1 MATGLC
7 TNTPEACS
15 KAASQE
21 RVAMPTP
28 DAACPECGAPLN
40 DPQPWRHWFEANRNE
55 VLVGG
60 GLMLVVIVG
69 FGLLLVS
76 GALNDGKA
84 KADPF
89 PQADERLRVS
99 GDDLAGSLLAPPL
112 AKAWLLARG
121 ASGIKTDKITDAKD
135 EPQNRTQVSGR
146 LGGKTVAVNI
156 TGGGTTAGLA
166 ELAASSVD
174 VVIASRPI
182 TAGEAARGDLRGTTA
197 GSLVAQGAVVVITA
211 RAGPANALTAGQL
224 QGLFSGKTHNWAQVG
239 GPRESVH
246 LYGPR
251 EGTDVDSLFETAILR
266 GAPAGSI
273 KRFDDGAKEDAAV
286 AADPAGIGF
295 IAMPLA
301 RKTRAVA
308 IVTAPGAGATSGAGA
323 KIDSYPL
330 SHPLWFYTAAKPAN
344 PQANAFVQFAL
355 SDAGQTV
362 VKGVGYAGGARPPR
376 VRPPPPVHHAKRKSS
391 PPLDCPKDKVAMTD
405 IGGARMTQPY
415 DCTPLD
421 R

>member
-1 MATGLC
+1 MASGLC

-21 RVAMPTP
+21 RITMPTQ
-28 DAACPECGAPLN
+28 DAVCPECGAPLN
-40 DPQPWRHWFEANRNE
+40 DPRPWRQWFEANRNE

-69 FGLLLVS
+69 FGLLLAS
-76 GALNDGKA
+76 GALSDEKA

-99 GDDLAGSLLAPPL
+99 GDDMAGSLLAPPL
-112 AKAWLLARG
+112 AKAWLAARG
-121 ASGIKTDKITDAKD
+121 ASGINTDKIADAKHD
-135 EPQNRTQVSGR
+135 PQNRTQVSGR

-156 TGGGTTAGLA
+156 TGDGTTAGLA
-166 ELAASSVD
+166 ELAASSAD

-182 TAGEAARGDLRGTTA
+182 TAAEAARGDLRGAMA
-197 GSLVAQGAVVVITA
+197 GSLVGQGAVVVITA
-211 RAGPANALTAGQL
+211 RAGPANALTTSQL
-224 QGLFSGKTHNWAQVG
+224 QGLFSGKTHNWALVG

-273 KRFDDGAKEDAAV
+273 RRFDDGAKEDAAV
-286 AADPAGIGF
+286 GADPAGIGF

-308 IVTAPGAGATSGAGA
+308 IVGAPGPGVGTR
-323 KIDSYPL
+323 IESYPL

-344 PQANAFVQFAL
+344 PQTNAFVQFAL
-355 SDAGQTV
+355 SDAGQAV
-362 VKGVGYAGGARPPR
+362 VRGVGYAGGARPPR
-376 VRPPPPVHHAKRKSS
+376 VRPPPPPHHAKRKPS
-391 PPLDCPKDKVAMTD
+391 PPLDCPKNKVAMTD
-405 IGGARMTQPY
+405 IGGARMTEPY

-421 R
+421 H